1 MWMIWKWYGKMVVLG
16 ENIIF
21 KMFVIFKFLNLLL
34 EVKSVIVFFIKFD
47 K

>member
-1 MWMIWKWYGKMVVLG
+1 MGKMIVFG
-16 ENIIF
+16 DNIIF